1 MGFAV
6 GMRAGTGPGAGAGR
20 RPASGVPPFE
30 RQSPGRRVRPGGLE
44 GEQTC
49 TGLSP
54 RGLHSILRFRRGVS
68 PLPHVTWCPQAYS
81 VSGSTPCLFCH
92 SGGGAVT
99 GQPGVGEGNLG
110 SEEGPFLEP
119 SDLFCLSTRYA
130 YGSTRSDQAPL
141 ARRLSGARG
150 GHRLRFHY
158 VTQFPSFA
166 RFAMSPPSGAFRAP
180 APGVSSRGLPPR
192 LLPPLSL
199 RVRDLL

>member
-20 RPASGVPPFE
+20 RPASGVLPFE

-54 RGLHSILRFRRGVS
+54 RGLHSILRFRCGVS
-68 PLPHVTWCPQAYS
+68 PLPHVTRCPQAYS

-110 SEEGPFLEP
+110 SEEG
-119 SDLFCLSTRYA
+119 R
-130 YGSTRSDQAPL
+130 
-141 ARRLSGARG
+141 GARAPDPRSRHLG
-150 GHRLRFHY
+150 TSSGPDSSGYSLSPLRR
-158 VTQFPSFA
+158 PL
-166 RFAMSPPSGAFRAP
+166 SPRPWVLHPRP
-180 APGVSSRGLPPR
+180 APPQPLRRAALCLPGSRPR
-192 LLPPLSL
+192 LMAVLLGYTGRWH
-199 RVRDLL
+199 RVCPVKAASGPVS